1 MPISDSV
8 KQARRQSARLSI
20 SACENLLIS
29 PRQPANPSSH
39 RSVDPSIYESA
50 NWSKR
55 PPDKP
60 LICQSVR
67 RQSVKMQGCQ
77 FAHRP
82 IRQSARL
89 SFCASSNPPG
99 RRCRN
104 LSACQPVNP
113 SNARSVNLPTRQS
126 FNPSGRQ
133 YVNASGCRC
142 ARLSV
147 CQSVKPCASPSVH
160 RSFRQLAGAHSCD
173 GVDPPIRPGANPTK
187 CHRDDP
193 PTRHAATLSIS
204 PSEIRHPGRASICRC
219 VDRLILRSVNL

>member
-1 MPISDSV
+1 MSNRYSANSSRCPTFKMPISHSV
-8 KQARRQSARLSI
+8 RQARRQSARLSI
-20 SACENLLIS
+20 SLCENLLIS
-29 PRQPANPSSH
+29 ARQPVDPSSH
-39 RSVDPSIYESA
+39 RSVNPPICQSA

-89 SFCASSNPPG
+89 SFCASSNPSG

-113 SNARSVNLPTRQS
+113 SNARSVNLQIRQS
-126 FNPSGRQ
+126 RHPSGCQ
-133 YVNASGCRC
+133 CQ
-142 ARLSV
+142 RL
-147 CQSVKPCASPSVH
+147 
-160 RSFRQLAGAHSCD
+160 G
-173 GVDPPIRPGANPTK
+173 
-187 CHRDDP
+187 
-193 PTRHAATLSIS
+193 LSL
-204 PSEIRHPGRASICRC
+204 RA
-219 VDRLILRSVNL
+219 SVNLSIC